1 MNLASYKPEGKGT
14 LLLTNFKVHNVPVSY
29 RMSFIPLIY
38 GPSANKWGKKQGSV
52 SYILRKQ
59 A

>member
-14 LLLTNFKVHNVPVSY
+14 SLLTNFKVHNVSY

-38 GPSANKWGKKQGSV
+38 GPSANK
-52 SYILRKQ
+52 
-59 A
+59 